1 MPYLCSVIA
10 IENTLISDE
19 LLERKFVCDLS
30 ACKGACCVE
39 GESGAPLELE
49 EIAILEDELD
59 KIKPFLRPEGL
70 KAIEKHG
77 VFTLDSDGDFV
88 TTLVAGAE
96 CAFATFDKNGVA
108 KCGIEEANK
117 AGATSFKK
125 PVSCHLYPARL
136 SEFKNYIGDNYH
148 EWPICDAACE
158 LGAQLKVP
166 VYVFLKEALT
176 RRFGAEWY
184 EQLCAA
190 DQFRQEQNAQ
200 QNSAG

>member
-1 MPYLCSVIA
+1 MIVIDET
-10 IENTLISDE
+10 IVSDE
-19 LLERKFVCDLS
+19 FLERKFVCDLN

-49 EIAILEDELD
+49 EIAILEDELE

-70 KAIEKHG
+70 KAIDKHG

-88 TTLVAGAE
+88 TTLVGGAE
-96 CAFATFDKNGVA
+96 CAFATFDKNGIA
-108 KCGIEEANK
+108 KCGIEEAHK
-117 AGATSFKK
+117 AGATIFKK

-136 SEFKNYIGDNYH
+136 SELKNYIGVNYH
-148 EWPICDAACE
+148 HWPICNAACE

-166 VYVFLKEALT
+166 VYVFLKEALI
-176 RRFGAEWY
+176 RRFGEEWY

-190 DQFRQEQNAQ
+190 DEFRQKQEAEQ
-200 QNSAG
+200 